1 MFNLFK
7 NDEKNQPADVKAAR
21 AAILKAVKQELQ
33 KAEGGEGRNIRGI
46 DLFIAAP
53 DSEKHVYESAVYA
66 DDPGRFKNE
75 LQKIADDYALELPA
89 NWSLEISHLAELP
102 PGATRVKGADAALFI
117 RTKDNTI
124 KKSATAFI
132 QVLGGE
138 AEQKNYRLDS
148 TGAKINI
155 GRDKSVQTADGFFR
169 LNHIAFP
176 GDIDNGINKYISR
189 QHAHIEWNNDT
200 GSFML
205 YADEG
210 GVPPGN
216 KVKVRSGTSEALNK
230 LISTQIGHRL
240 EEGDQVILGEG
251 AVIAFTYKEPGD
263 TKP

>member
-33 KAEGGEGRNIRGI
+33 KAEGGEGKNIKGI

-66 DDPGRFKNE
+66 EEQGRLKNE
-75 LQKIADDYALELPA
+75 IQKIADDYALDLPA
-89 NWSLEISHLAELP
+89 NWTLDISHLGELP
-102 PGATRVKGADAALFI
+102 VEAIRVKGVDAALFI

-132 QVLGGE
+132 RILSGE
-138 AEQKNYRLDS
+138 AEKKTYRLES
-148 TGAKINI
+148 TDGKVNI

-169 LNHIAFP
+169 LNQIAFP
-176 GDIDNGINKYISR
+176 GEIDNEINKYISR
-189 QHAHIEWNNDT
+189 QHAHIEWNNET

-216 KVKVRSGTSEALNK
+216 KVKVRAGATEALNK
-230 LISTQIGHRL
+230 LISIQIGHRL

-251 AVIAFTYKEPGD
+251 AAIVFTYKESGH
-263 TKP
+263 KK